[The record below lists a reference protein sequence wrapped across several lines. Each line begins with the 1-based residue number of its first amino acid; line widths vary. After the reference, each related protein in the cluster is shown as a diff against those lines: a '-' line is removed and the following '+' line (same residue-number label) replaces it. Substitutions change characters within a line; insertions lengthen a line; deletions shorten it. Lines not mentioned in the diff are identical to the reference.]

1 MNIMNFTDEKV
12 VNHNNDTLAYNNA
25 IEKKREQLKKSLKQL
40 DRLEKVKPV
49 WSVVQQMDKVS
60 VPTKTIGVYKIIYK
74 PNGKVMSIGQGNV
87 SGRRTRHL
95 SVFKNK
101 GRDIIHSGGSTSGS
115 VVGQKMYR
123 YDDNLNNWLFSFC
136 DCKEK
141 TLASQFEYELQH
153 QILPEFN
160 GLHMGGNN

>member
-40 DRLEKVKPV
+40 DRLEEVKPV
-49 WSVVQQMDKVS
+49 WSVVQQMDKAS

-141 TLASQFEYELQH
+141 NIS
-153 QILPEFN
+153 
-160 GLHMGGNN
+160 